1 MTSLR
6 LISDSVCVCA
16 AFVQGEVVRAK
27 ASKIVAGQ
35 EAKKTNEFLQLL
47 SIAILKKV
55 SIIYFRVPILG
66 IDQSIYTEVL

>member
-1 MTSLR
+1 MASLR

-55 SIIYFRVPILG
+55 SIFQSSYFGYRSVNIHKG
-66 IDQSIYTEVL
+66 

>member
-1 MTSLR
+1 MALR

-16 AFVQGEVVRAK
+16 AFVQGEVVRVR

-35 EAKKTNEFLQLL
+35 EAEKTNELLQLL

-55 SIIYFRVPILG
+55 SIIQSFYFGYRVG
-66 IDQSIYTEVL
+66 ISQYA